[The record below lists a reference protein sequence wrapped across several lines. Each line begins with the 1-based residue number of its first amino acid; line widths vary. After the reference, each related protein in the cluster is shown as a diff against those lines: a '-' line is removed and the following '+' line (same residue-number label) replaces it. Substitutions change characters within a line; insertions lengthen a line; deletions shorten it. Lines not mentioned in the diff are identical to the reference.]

1 MSHSELQYTPC
12 LFGKTKR
19 IFILLETKD
28 FSVSTDFI
36 SASLSVLE
44 KEIVWV
50 LPLNPGLSNLRH
62 IGMLDWQ

>member
-1 MSHSELQYTPC
+1 MQLKFDQCQSRGRGEWMSHSELQYTPC

-50 LPLNPGLSNLRH
+50 LP
-62 IGMLDWQ
+62 